1 MRPGTCWKRV
11 GRTVRGRMCMGTFRS
26 GRLFCSHVCVLCRSR
41 CMRQKTLGALGTG
54 LARFVNESAP
64 GSNRTSREQHNQG
77 TTASGNSTCKEQPQQ
92 GIGPAG
98 NRPGWG
104 RSQLIRHGSSM
115 AQGYFGRQ
123 QARQGHGSSM
133 AQGYIKEWAK
143 VAIYIHIYCYTHIF
157 QNIHSNLILL
167 FLFLCVA

>member
-1 MRPGTCWKRV
+1 
-11 GRTVRGRMCMGTFRS
+11 
-26 GRLFCSHVCVLCRSR
+26 
-41 CMRQKTLGALGTG
+41 MRQKTLGALGTG

-115 AQGYFGRQ
+115 AQGYIGRQ

-133 AQGYIKEWAK
+133 AQGYIKA
-143 VAIYIHIYCYTHIF
+143 
-157 QNIHSNLILL
+157 
-167 FLFLCVA
+167 

>member
-1 MRPGTCWKRV
+1 MFYGTAGSRFCRYLRCSRSLHGSACTRIVRPGTCWKRV
-11 GRTVRGRMCMGTFRS
+11 GRTVRGRTCMGTFRS
-26 GRLFCSHVCVLCRSR
+26 GRSFCSHVCVLCRSR

-64 GSNRTSREQHNQG
+64 GSNRTSREQHNQA
-77 TTASGNSTCKEQPQQ
+77 TTASGNNTCKEQPQQ

-115 AQGYFGRQ
+115 AQGYIGRQ

-133 AQGYIKEWAK
+133 AQGYIKA
-143 VAIYIHIYCYTHIF
+143 
-157 QNIHSNLILL
+157 
-167 FLFLCVA
+167 